1 MILLWFSGN
10 GLSGFK
16 GTLAYD
22 FALAPGKGLYGFEGT
37 VAFTLDLVPRKARLV

>member
-1 MILLWFSGN
+1 MLLLWFSGN

-37 VAFTLDLVPRKARLV
+37 VANTFDLAFRQRLV